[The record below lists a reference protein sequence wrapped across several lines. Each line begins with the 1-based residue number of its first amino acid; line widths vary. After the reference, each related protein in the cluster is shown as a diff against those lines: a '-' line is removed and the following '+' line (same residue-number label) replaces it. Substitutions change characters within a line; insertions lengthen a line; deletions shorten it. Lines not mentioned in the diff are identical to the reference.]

1 MSKFHVLIIAG
12 WMSTMSWQGG
22 VASGAFLV
30 GTVFQSLISINNP
43 SYERK
48 GWQGTLFVFA
58 IALFVFNLNIWCARA
73 LPLLQNVLLVL
84 HVFSFAAVVILLFV
98 VGRVQ
103 SASDVFTTFTNGGG
117 WSSVGLSLM
126 IGQVNAVYLAI
137 CASSD
142 PFFVFGQADK
152 VLRLRRRCPHV
163 RGSQGRRYRCTPR
176 HDNQLC
182 R

>member
-1 MSKFHVLIIAG
+1 MSKFRVLTIAG

-43 SYERK
+43 SYDRK

-137 CASSD
+137 CASTS
-142 PFFVFGQADK
+142 FF
-152 VLRLRRRCPHV
+152 RIW
-163 RGSQGRRYRCTPR
+163 SS
-176 HDNQLC
+176 
-182 R
+182 

>member
-1 MSKFHVLIIAG
+1 
-12 WMSTMSWQGG
+12 MSTMSWQGG

-58 IALFVFNLNIWCARA
+58 IAIFVCNLNIWGARG
-73 LPLLQNVLLVL
+73 LPLLQNILLVL

-103 SASDVFTTFTNGGG
+103 TAADVFTKFENGGG

-126 IGQVNAVYLAI
+126 VGQINAVYMAI
-137 CASSD
+137 CASTEIFSIFD
-142 PFFVFGQADK
+142 SADK
-152 VLRLRRRCPHV
+152 ILRL
-163 RGSQGRRYRCTPR
+163 
-176 HDNQLC
+176 
-182 R
+182 